1 MQVLRTTKGIINVNR
16 AATVEKIIES
26 CSYILDKFAQF
37 RVFEPPL
44 IISRTLV
51 PELMS
56 ISYGRGHTS
65 YMVFMESS
73 FLSLEEP
80 LFQRTT
86 HCQACSYF
94 ERIRISQ
101 FLLPLLITRIRFR
114 KIPNRIGAIG
124 P

>member
-1 MQVLRTTKGIINVNR
+1 MLRTTKGTINVNR

-44 IISRTLV
+44 IISRTLA

-56 ISYGRGHTS
+56 ISYGRGIS
-65 YMVFMESS
+65 WNVFMKSS

-114 KIPNRIGAIG
+114 KIPNRIGAIVG
-124 P
+124 S

>member
-1 MQVLRTTKGIINVNR
+1 M
-16 AATVEKIIES
+16 
-26 CSYILDKFAQF
+26 LDKFAQF

-44 IISRTLV
+44 IISRTLA

-56 ISYGRGHTS
+56 ISYGRGIS
-65 YMVFMESS
+65 WNVFMESS

-114 KIPNRIGAIG
+114 KIPNRIGAIVG
-124 P
+124 S